1 MEEARSRTR
10 KMLYWLVMIGAVA
23 LALYFI
29 VSQLFPHLISKFT
42 GLLVSLFVVAT
53 GLFLRK
59 KRS

>member
-1 MEEARSRTR
+1 
-10 KMLYWLVMIGAVA
+10 MLYWLAILGAVA

-42 GLLVSLFVVAT
+42 GLLVSLFVVVT